1 VPRRSWRLRIED
13 TLQAVARIRTYVSAL
28 DRQAFFEDQRTV
40 DAVIRNLEVVGEAA
54 RHVPGEIQARYPSVP
69 WSDAV
74 THGRTKREAFSMAAD
89 LLETMAD
96 TKGFRATVYPTR
108 GMSFEVGA
116 NRLGV
121 LLALLLRRQR
131 ERQGLTLANAVRRL
145 GQRSKN
151 AYYEQGK
158 TMPTVEKLE
167 HQLAAIAPGQRIVW
181 HLAA

>member
-1 VPRRSWRLRIED
+1 
-13 TLQAVARIRTYVSAL
+13 
-28 DRQAFFEDQRTV
+28 
-40 DAVIRNLEVVGEAA
+40 
-54 RHVPGEIQARYPSVP
+54 
-69 WSDAV
+69 
-74 THGRTKREAFSMAAD
+74 MAAD
-89 LLETMAD
+89 LIETMAD
-96 TKGFRATVYPTR
+96 TKGFRATVYPTG

-131 ERQGLTLANAVRRL
+131 ERQGLTLADAAQRL

-151 AYYEQGK
+151 AYARYEQGK

-167 HQLAAIAPGQRIVW
+167 QLLAAIAPGQRIVW

>member
-1 VPRRSWRLRIED
+1 MRFPGRIKKDGRYWLVE
-13 TLQAVARIRTYVSAL
+13 IP
-28 DRQAFFEDQRTV
+28 AF
-40 DAVIRNLEVVGEAA
+40 
-54 RHVPGEIQARYPSVP
+54 
-69 WSDAV
+69 DAV
-74 THGRTKREAFSMAAD
+74 TQGRTKREAFSMAAD
-89 LLETMAD
+89 LIETMAD
-96 TKGFRATVYPTR
+96 TKGFRATVYPTG

-131 ERQGLTLANAVRRL
+131 ERQGLTLADAAQRL

-151 AYYEQGK
+151 AYARYEQGK

-167 HQLAAIAPGQRIVW
+167 QLLAAIAPGQRIVW